1 MKTKLLPVACCILL
15 SCYAINSNAQANQK
29 LSNLTAPTAVNQS
42 LLPGTNNTINLGS
55 NSLRWKN
62 LYLGNALYLKGNITL
77 HTPGIENF
85 FVGLNAGNTSL
96 TGEQNTGAGQFSL
109 SSLTSGQQNTANG
122 YSSLYSN
129 TTGGANTAN
138 GHKSLSSNTTGSYNT
153 ASGAGSLFF
162 NTTGSNN
169 TASGSSSLLS
179 NTTGSHN
186 TANGA
191 YSLQANTTGYANTAS
206 GSAALHFN
214 TTGYQN
220 TAYGWEAMIHNTEGF
235 NNTASGVFSLSSNT
249 TGFFNTASGSNS
261 LYLNTTGS
269 YNTTSGYESLF
280 DNETGTYNTAS
291 GVFSLYHNTSGY
303 SNTAAGASSLYF
315 NTTGYSNT
323 AYGLGS
329 LLHNTTGHYNTAC
342 GFYSLYNNTTG
353 SYNTASGYSSLYSN
367 TTGSENTAL
376 GFNANVVFDTLFNA
390 TAIGYGALV
399 NKSNKVR
406 IGNTIVT
413 SIEGQ
418 VTLTTPSDGRYKK
431 DIKENVQGLAFINS
445 LRPITYTVNV
455 KGLNEYYNKGR
466 KQLSNNSIS
475 DNEDGA
481 LNAEM
486 KKAEDEASKIVYNGF
501 IAQEVEAAA
510 KKLNYDF
517 SGVDK
522 PQTKDGLHGLR
533 YADFVVPL
541 VKAVQ
546 ELSKMNDA
554 KDAAV
559 QQQSIEIADLKSRL
573 AKLEAMINVRQST
586 GSNQQAI
593 SLSTASLEQ
602 NIPNPFNHT
611 TIINYTLPSKFTT
624 AQIII
629 TDKNGKQLK
638 QLNISGSG
646 NGTVN
651 IDASTLSSGTYNYSL
666 IIDGKVINT
675 KQMLLGK

>member
-153 ASGAGSLFF
+153 ASG
-162 NTTGSNN
+162 
-169 TASGSSSLLS
+169 SSSLLS
-179 NTTGSHN
+179 STTGSHN

-280 DNETGTYNTAS
+280 DNETGTYNTA
-291 GVFSLYHNTSGY
+291 
-303 SNTAAGASSLYF
+303 AGASSLYY
-315 NTTGYSNT
+315 NTSGYSNT

-431 DIKENVQGLAFINS
+431 DIKENMQGLAFINS

-455 KGLNEYYNKGR
+455 QGLNEYYNKGR

-475 DNEDGA
+475 NYEDGA

-522 PQTKDGLHGLR
+522 PQNKDGLYGLR
-533 YADFVVPL
+533 YDNFVVPL

-546 ELSKMNDA
+546 ELSQQND
-554 KDAAV
+554 
-559 QQQSIEIADLKSRL
+559 ELKSEIRNL
-573 AKLEAMINVRQST
+573 
-586 GSNQQAI
+586 
-593 SLSTASLEQ
+593 
-602 NIPNPFNHT
+602 
-611 TIINYTLPSKFTT
+611 
-624 AQIII
+624 
-629 TDKNGKQLK
+629 
-638 QLNISGSG
+638 
-646 NGTVN
+646 
-651 IDASTLSSGTYNYSL
+651 
-666 IIDGKVINT
+666 
-675 KQMLLGK
+675 

>member
-15 SCYAINSNAQANQK
+15 TCYAINSNAQANQK
-29 LSNLTAPTAVNQS
+29 LSNLTSPTAVNQS

-129 TTGGANTAN
+129 TTGGD
-138 GHKSLSSNTTGSYNT
+138 
-153 ASGAGSLFF
+153 
-162 NTTGSNN
+162 
-169 TASGSSSLLS
+169 
-179 NTTGSHN
+179 N

-431 DIKENVQGLAFINS
+431 DIKENMQGLAFINS

-455 KGLNEYYNKGR
+455 QGLNEYYNKGR

-475 DNEDGA
+475 NYEDGA

-522 PQTKDGLHGLR
+522 PQNKDGLYGLR
-533 YADFVVPL
+533 YDNFVVPL

-546 ELSKMNDA
+546 ELSQQND
-554 KDAAV
+554 
-559 QQQSIEIADLKSRL
+559 ELKSEIRNL
-573 AKLEAMINVRQST
+573 
-586 GSNQQAI
+586 
-593 SLSTASLEQ
+593 
-602 NIPNPFNHT
+602 
-611 TIINYTLPSKFTT
+611 
-624 AQIII
+624 
-629 TDKNGKQLK
+629 
-638 QLNISGSG
+638 
-646 NGTVN
+646 
-651 IDASTLSSGTYNYSL
+651 
-666 IIDGKVINT
+666 
-675 KQMLLGK
+675 

>member
-1 MKTKLLPVACCILL
+1 MKTKLLPVVYCMLL
-15 SCYAINSNAQANQK
+15 TCYAISSNGQANQK
-29 LSNLTAPTAVNQS
+29 LSNLTSPTAVNQS

-153 ASGAGSLFF
+153 ASG
-162 NTTGSNN
+162 
-169 TASGSSSLLS
+169 SSSLLS
-179 NTTGSHN
+179 STTGSHN

-261 LYLNTTGS
+261 LYL
-269 YNTTSGYESLF
+269 
-280 DNETGTYNTAS
+280 
-291 GVFSLYHNTSGY
+291 
-303 SNTAAGASSLYF
+303 
-315 NTTGYSNT
+315 
-323 AYGLGS
+323 
-329 LLHNTTGHYNTAC
+329 
-342 GFYSLYNNTTG
+342 NTTG

-455 KGLNEYYNKGR
+455 QGLNEYYNKGR
-466 KQLSNNSIS
+466 KQLLSAAVSA
-475 DNEDGA
+475 NEEA
-481 LNAEM
+481 VNAEM
-486 KKAEDEASKIVYNGF
+486 KRGEDEASKIVYNGF
-501 IAQEVEAAA
+501 IAQEVEEAA
-510 KKLNYDF
+510 KKLNYEF

-522 PQTKDGLHGLR
+522 PQSKDGLYGLR
-533 YADFVVPL
+533 YGNFVVPI
-541 VKAVQ
+541 VKAMQ
-546 ELSKMNDA
+546 ELSQQNDLLNL
-554 KDAAV
+554 KI
-559 QQQSIEIADLKSRL
+559 SEFENLKIENEELKVRLQNIEQKLGLNSDLKTSSSITLSSGSL
-573 AKLEAMINVRQST
+573 AQNV
-586 GSNQQAI
+586 
-593 SLSTASLEQ
+593 
-602 NIPNPFNHT
+602 PNPFTNTT
-611 TIINYTLPSKFTT
+611 TINYRLPSKFTT

-629 TDKNGKQLK
+629 IDNNGKQLK

-646 NGTVN
+646 KGTVN
-651 IDASTLSSGTYNYSL
+651 IDASTLSLGTYNYLL
-666 IIDGKVINT
+666 IIDGKLIST

>member
-29 LSNLTAPTAVNQS
+29 LSNLTSPTAVNQS

-55 NSLRWKN
+55 NNLRWKN

-162 NTTGSNN
+162 NTTGSKN

-280 DNETGTYNTAS
+280 
-291 GVFSLYHNTSGY
+291 
-303 SNTAAGASSLYF
+303 
-315 NTTGYSNT
+315 
-323 AYGLGS
+323 
-329 LLHNTTGHYNTAC
+329 
-342 GFYSLYNNTTG
+342 
-353 SYNTASGYSSLYSN
+353 SN

-455 KGLNEYYNKGR
+455 RGLNEYYNKGR
-466 KQLSNNSIS
+466 RQLLNNK
-475 DNEDGA
+475 EDGA

-522 PQTKDGLHGLR
+522 PQTKDGLYGLR
-533 YADFVVPL
+533 YAD
-541 VKAVQ
+541 
-546 ELSKMNDA
+546 
-554 KDAAV
+554 
-559 QQQSIEIADLKSRL
+559 
-573 AKLEAMINVRQST
+573 
-586 GSNQQAI
+586 
-593 SLSTASLEQ
+593 
-602 NIPNPFNHT
+602 
-611 TIINYTLPSKFTT
+611 
-624 AQIII
+624 
-629 TDKNGKQLK
+629 
-638 QLNISGSG
+638 
-646 NGTVN
+646 
-651 IDASTLSSGTYNYSL
+651 
-666 IIDGKVINT
+666 
-675 KQMLLGK
+675 

>member
-138 GHKSLSSNTTGSYNT
+138 GHRSLSSNTTGSYNT
-153 ASGAGSLFF
+153 ASGAGSLLF
-162 NTTGSNN
+162 NTTGSK
-169 TASGSSSLLS
+169 
-179 NTTGSHN
+179 N
-186 TANGA
+186 TANGI
-191 YSLQANTTGYANTAS
+191 YSLLSNTTGYANTAS
-206 GSAALHFN
+206 GSAALQFN

-280 DNETGTYNTAS
+280 
-291 GVFSLYHNTSGY
+291 
-303 SNTAAGASSLYF
+303 
-315 NTTGYSNT
+315 
-323 AYGLGS
+323 
-329 LLHNTTGHYNTAC
+329 
-342 GFYSLYNNTTG
+342 
-353 SYNTASGYSSLYSN
+353 SN

-593 SLSTASLEQ
+593 NLLTASLEQ

-646 NGTVN
+646 KGTVN

-666 IIDGKVINT
+666 IINGKIIST

>member
-29 LSNLTAPTAVNQS
+29 LSNHTDPTAVNQS
-42 LLPGTNNTINLGS
+42 MLPSKNNTINLGS

-62 LYLGNALYLKGNITL
+62 LYLGNALYLKGNIAL

-85 FVGLNAGNTSL
+85 FVGLNAGKTSL

-138 GHKSLSSNTTGSYNT
+138 GHRSLSSNTTGSYNT
-153 ASGAGSLFF
+153 ASGAGSLLF
-162 NTTGSNN
+162 NTTGSKN

-179 NTTGSHN
+179 NTTGSDN
-186 TANGA
+186 TANGF

-206 GSAALHFN
+206 GSAALQFN

-291 GVFSLYHNTSGY
+291 GVFSLYH
-303 SNTAAGASSLYF
+303 

-466 KQLSNNSIS
+466 RQLLNNK
-475 DNEDGA
+475 EDGA

-554 KDAAV
+554 KDAEV

-573 AKLEAMINVRQST
+573 AKLEAMINVLQST

-593 SLSTASLEQ
+593 NLLTASLEQ

-629 TDKNGKQLK
+629 TEKNGKQLK

-651 IDASTLSSGTYNYSL
+651 IDASTLASGAYNYSL
-666 IIDGKVINT
+666 IVDGKIFST
-675 KQMLLGK
+675 KQM